1 LFLSLAISHRHPAV
15 NGTPSPS
22 CSFYTVLGESAQE
35 FAEVGSLK
43 EKDFR
48 NQFTT
53 SLFRIRCRTLLLVA
67 NVHLCNWKIKGVSIV
82 RIAPVFQ
89 EEVMPQLVEQKES
102 KADLSKRVSL
112 TKILVTTDFSEVS
125 DRALDYA
132 IALARR
138 YDARIYLTHV
148 ITPDPFQFA
157 EPQLAQATYE
167 KVRQAAEEGIT
178 DILIS
183 GKLRGVP
190 HEVLMEEG
198 NVWPTLEK
206 MIVEHEIDLVVAGTH
221 GRGKVQKI
229 LIGSVAEEI
238 FRRATTA
245 VLTVGPAVKGGAKEI
260 DLNHILFAT
269 DFGPGAERAAAHA
282 FSLAQ
287 EHNAHLT
294 LLHVIESAAAY
305 TEESVARQR
314 EINIVRMKQLMPP
327 GTENWCKP
335 EFRVTFGSAVEEILI
350 ASRESK
356 ADLIVMGAKARK
368 SLAGHVPLTIAY
380 NVVTKATCPVLTVRG

>member
-1 LFLSLAISHRHPAV
+1 MF
-15 NGTPSPS
+15 
-22 CSFYTVLGESAQE
+22 
-35 FAEVGSLK
+35 
-43 EKDFR
+43 
-48 NQFTT
+48 
-53 SLFRIRCRTLLLVA
+53 
-67 NVHLCNWKIKGVSIV
+67 
-82 RIAPVFQ
+82 
-89 EEVMPQLVEQKES
+89 EEVAMPQLVEHGEQTKIDS
-102 KADLSKRVSL
+102 TKRVTL

-138 YDARIYLTHV
+138 YDARIYLAHV

-198 NVWPTLEK
+198 NVWPSVEK
-206 MIVEHEIDLVVAGTH
+206 MIVEHEVDLVVCGTH

-238 FRRATTA
+238 FRQATTA
-245 VLTVGPAVKGGAKEI
+245 VLTVGPAVKGKTQNEI
-260 DLNHILFAT
+260 ELNHILFAT
-269 DFGPGAERAAAHA
+269 DFGPGAEKAATHA

-314 EINIVRMKQLMPP
+314 EINVVRMKQLMPT

-350 ASRESK
+350 GARESK

-380 NVVTKATCPVLTVRG
+380 NVVTKSTCPVLTVRG

>member
-1 LFLSLAISHRHPAV
+1 
-15 NGTPSPS
+15 
-22 CSFYTVLGESAQE
+22 
-35 FAEVGSLK
+35 
-43 EKDFR
+43 
-48 NQFTT
+48 
-53 SLFRIRCRTLLLVA
+53 
-67 NVHLCNWKIKGVSIV
+67 
-82 RIAPVFQ
+82 
-89 EEVMPQLVEQKES
+89 MPQAVEQQKQQI
-102 KADLSKRVSL
+102 DIGKRVSL
-112 TKILVTTDFSEVS
+112 TKILVTTDFSKVS

-132 IALARR
+132 IAVARR
-138 YDARIYLTHV
+138 YDARIYLAHV

-190 HEVLMEEG
+190 HEVLMDEG
-198 NVWPTLEK
+198 NVWSTLEK

-221 GRGKVQKI
+221 GRGKVQKV

-238 FRRATTA
+238 FRQANTA
-245 VLTVGPAVKGGAKEI
+245 VLTVGPAVKGNTQKEI
-260 DLNHILFAT
+260 ELNQILFAT
-269 DFGPGAERAAAHA
+269 DFGPGAARAAAHA

-287 EHNAHLT
+287 EHNASLT
-294 LLHVIESAAAY
+294 VLHVIESAAAY

-314 EINIVRMKQLMPP
+314 EINIVRMKQLMPE
-327 GTENWCKP
+327 GSENWCNP
-335 EFRVTFGSAVEEILI
+335 EFRVTFGAAVEEILI
-350 ASRESK
+350 AARESK

-368 SLAGHVPLTIAY
+368 RLAGHVPLTIAY

>member
-1 LFLSLAISHRHPAV
+1 
-15 NGTPSPS
+15 
-22 CSFYTVLGESAQE
+22 
-35 FAEVGSLK
+35 
-43 EKDFR
+43 
-48 NQFTT
+48 
-53 SLFRIRCRTLLLVA
+53 
-67 NVHLCNWKIKGVSIV
+67 
-82 RIAPVFQ
+82 
-89 EEVMPQLVEQKES
+89 MPQAVEQKHQV
-102 KADLSKRVSL
+102 DFVKRVSL
-112 TKILVTTDFSEVS
+112 TKILVTTDFSEAS

-138 YDARIYLTHV
+138 YDARIYLAHV

-167 KVRQAAEEGIT
+167 KVRQAAEEGVT

-190 HEVLMEEG
+190 HEVLMDEG
-198 NVWPTLEK
+198 NVWQALEK

-229 LIGSVAEEI
+229 LIGSVAEQI
-238 FRRATTA
+238 FRQANTA
-245 VLTVGPAVKGGAKEI
+245 VLTVGPAVKGIAQKETE
-260 DLNHILFAT
+260 LNHILFAT
-269 DFGPGAERAAAHA
+269 DFGPGAERAGAHA

-287 EHNAHLT
+287 EHNARLT

-314 EINIVRMKQLMPP
+314 EINIVRMKQLMPE
-327 GTENWCKP
+327 GSENWCHP
-335 EFRVTFGSAVEEILI
+335 EFRVTFGAAVEEILI
-350 ASRESK
+350 AARESK

-368 SLAGHVPLTIAY
+368 SLAGHAPLTIAY

>member
-1 LFLSLAISHRHPAV
+1 
-15 NGTPSPS
+15 
-22 CSFYTVLGESAQE
+22 
-35 FAEVGSLK
+35 
-43 EKDFR
+43 
-48 NQFTT
+48 
-53 SLFRIRCRTLLLVA
+53 
-67 NVHLCNWKIKGVSIV
+67 
-82 RIAPVFQ
+82 
-89 EEVMPQLVEQKES
+89 MPQVAEPKQTGGLE
-102 KADLSKRVSL
+102 ATKRISL

-138 YDARIYLTHV
+138 YDARIYLAHV

-183 GKLRGVP
+183 GKLRGLP
-190 HEVLMEEG
+190 HEVLLEEG

-206 MIVEHEIDLVVAGTH
+206 LIIEHEIDLVVAGTH

-238 FRRATTA
+238 FRQADTA
-245 VLTVGPAVKGGAKEI
+245 VLTVGPAVKGDPQKEI
-260 DLNHILFAT
+260 DQKHILFAT
-269 DFGPGAERAAAHA
+269 DFGPGAQKAAAHA

-287 EHNAHLT
+287 EHNATLT

-314 EINIVRMKQLMPP
+314 EINSARMKQLMPK
-327 GTENWCKP
+327 GTEDWCKP

-350 ASRESK
+350 AARESK
-356 ADLIVMGAKARK
+356 ADLIVMGAKPRR

>member
-1 LFLSLAISHRHPAV
+1 
-15 NGTPSPS
+15 
-22 CSFYTVLGESAQE
+22 
-35 FAEVGSLK
+35 
-43 EKDFR
+43 
-48 NQFTT
+48 
-53 SLFRIRCRTLLLVA
+53 
-67 NVHLCNWKIKGVSIV
+67 
-82 RIAPVFQ
+82 
-89 EEVMPQLVEQKES
+89 MPQVAEPREKTS
-102 KADLSKRVSL
+102 VDVTKRVSL

-138 YDARIYLTHV
+138 YDSRIYLTHV

-178 DILIS
+178 DILVS
-183 GKLRGVP
+183 GKLRGVA
-190 HEVLMEEG
+190 HEVLLDEG
-198 NVWPTLEK
+198 NVWPTIEK
-206 MIVEHEIDLVVAGTH
+206 LIVKHEIDLVVAGTH
-221 GRGKVQKI
+221 GRGKVQKV

-238 FRRATTA
+238 FRQADTA
-245 VLTVGPAVKGGAKEI
+245 VLTVGPAVRGDAQKGIE
-260 DLNHILFAT
+260 LSHILFAT
-269 DFGPGAERAAAHA
+269 DFGPGAEKAAAYA

-287 EHNAHLT
+287 EHNASLT

-305 TEESVARQR
+305 TEEGVARQR
-314 EINIVRMKQLMPP
+314 EINMVRMKKLMPN

-335 EFRVTFGSAVEEILI
+335 EFRVTFGSAIEELLI
-350 ASRESK
+350 AARESK
-356 ADLIVMGAKARK
+356 ADLIVMGAKPRK

>member
-1 LFLSLAISHRHPAV
+1 MI
-15 NGTPSPS
+15 
-22 CSFYTVLGESAQE
+22 
-35 FAEVGSLK
+35 
-43 EKDFR
+43 
-48 NQFTT
+48 
-53 SLFRIRCRTLLLVA
+53 
-67 NVHLCNWKIKGVSIV
+67 
-82 RIAPVFQ
+82 
-89 EEVMPQLVEQKES
+89 EEGVMPQVAEPKE
-102 KADLSKRVSL
+102 KTKVDVSKRVSL

-206 MIVEHEIDLVVAGTH
+206 LIEEHEIDLVVAGTH

-238 FRRATTA
+238 FRQANTA
-245 VLTVGPAVKGGAKEI
+245 VLTVGPAVKGDGQKEVE
-260 DLNHILFAT
+260 LKHILFAT
-269 DFGPGAERAAAHA
+269 DFGPGAEKAAAHA

-287 EHNAHLT
+287 EHNANLT

-305 TEESVARQR
+305 TEQSVARQR
-314 EINIVRMKQLMPP
+314 EINVVRMKQLMPP

-335 EFRVTFGSAVEEILI
+335 EFRVTFGSSVEEILI
-350 ASRESK
+350 GAREVK
-356 ADLIVMGAKARK
+356 ADLIVMGAKPRK

-380 NVVTKATCPVLTVRG
+380 NVVTKANCPVLTVRG

>member
-1 LFLSLAISHRHPAV
+1 
-15 NGTPSPS
+15 
-22 CSFYTVLGESAQE
+22 
-35 FAEVGSLK
+35 
-43 EKDFR
+43 
-48 NQFTT
+48 
-53 SLFRIRCRTLLLVA
+53 
-67 NVHLCNWKIKGVSIV
+67 
-82 RIAPVFQ
+82 
-89 EEVMPQLVEQKES
+89 MPQVLEHHEQKT
-102 KADLSKRVSL
+102 DLSKRVSL

-157 EPQLAQATYE
+157 EPQLAQATFE

-190 HEVLMEEG
+190 HEVLMGEG

-206 MIVEHEIDLVVAGTH
+206 LIAEHEIDLIVCGTH
-221 GRGKVQKI
+221 GRGKVRKI

-238 FRRATTA
+238 FRQANTA
-245 VLTVGPAVKGGAKEI
+245 VLTVGPAVKNHLQSEVE
-260 DLNHILFAT
+260 LSHILFAT
-269 DFGPGAERAAAHA
+269 DFGSGAERAADHA
-282 FSLAQ
+282 ISLAQ
-287 EHNAHLT
+287 EHNAQLT
-294 LLHVIESAAAY
+294 LLHVIESSAAY

-314 EINIVRMKQLMPP
+314 EINIARMKQLLPV

-350 ASRESK
+350 AAKESK
-356 ADLIVMGAKARK
+356 ADLMVMGAKARK

-380 NVVTKATCPVLTVRG
+380 NIVTKSTCPVLTVRG

>member
-1 LFLSLAISHRHPAV
+1 MPQVIETKDK
-15 NGTPSPS
+15 GKI
-22 CSFYTVLGESAQE
+22 ESA
-35 FAEVGSLK
+35 
-43 EKDFR
+43 
-48 NQFTT
+48 
-53 SLFRIRCRTLLLVA
+53 
-67 NVHLCNWKIKGVSIV
+67 
-82 RIAPVFQ
+82 
-89 EEVMPQLVEQKES
+89 
-102 KADLSKRVSL
+102 KRVLL

-138 YDARIYLTHV
+138 YDARIYLAHV

-198 NVWPTLEK
+198 NVWPTLDK
-206 MIVEHEIDLVVAGTH
+206 LISEHEIDLVVVGTH

-238 FRRATTA
+238 FRQADCA
-245 VLTVGPAVKGGAKEI
+245 VLTVGPGVKGDTAREVELKS
-260 DLNHILFAT
+260 ILFAT
-269 DFGPGAERAAAHA
+269 DFGPGAEKAAAHA

-287 EHNAHLT
+287 EHDARVT

-314 EINIVRMKQLMPP
+314 EINVVRMKQLMPA
-327 GTENWCKP
+327 GSENWCKP

-350 ASRESK
+350 AAREAK
-356 ADLIVMGAKARK
+356 ADLVVMGAKARR

-380 NVVTKATCPVLTVRG
+380 NVVTKAACPVLTVRG

>member
-1 LFLSLAISHRHPAV
+1 
-15 NGTPSPS
+15 
-22 CSFYTVLGESAQE
+22 
-35 FAEVGSLK
+35 
-43 EKDFR
+43 
-48 NQFTT
+48 
-53 SLFRIRCRTLLLVA
+53 
-67 NVHLCNWKIKGVSIV
+67 
-82 RIAPVFQ
+82 
-89 EEVMPQLVEQKES
+89 MPQVIETKKNGKIES
-102 KADLSKRVSL
+102 TKRVML

-132 IALARR
+132 MALARR
-138 YDARIYLTHV
+138 YDARIYLAHV

-190 HEVLMEEG
+190 HEVLLEEG
-198 NVWPTLEK
+198 NVWPALEEL
-206 MIVEHEIDLVVAGTH
+206 IIEHEIDLVVVGTH

-238 FRRATTA
+238 FRQADCP
-245 VLTVGPAVKGGAKEI
+245 VLTVGPGVKGETAREVELKS
-260 DLNHILFAT
+260 ILFAT
-269 DFGPGAERAAAHA
+269 DFGRGAEKAAAHA

-287 EHNAHLT
+287 EHDARVT
-294 LLHVIESAAAY
+294 LLHVIESAAAS

-314 EINIVRMKQLMPP
+314 EINVVRMKQLMPP
-327 GTENWCKP
+327 GSENWCKP

-350 ASRESK
+350 AARESR
-356 ADLIVMGAKARK
+356 ADLVVMGAKTRR
-368 SLAGHVPLTIAY
+368 SLAGHLPLTIAY
-380 NVVTKATCPVLTVRG
+380 NVVTKASCPVLTVRG

>member
-1 LFLSLAISHRHPAV
+1 
-15 NGTPSPS
+15 
-22 CSFYTVLGESAQE
+22 
-35 FAEVGSLK
+35 
-43 EKDFR
+43 
-48 NQFTT
+48 
-53 SLFRIRCRTLLLVA
+53 
-67 NVHLCNWKIKGVSIV
+67 
-82 RIAPVFQ
+82 
-89 EEVMPQLVEQKES
+89 MPQVAEPR
-102 KADLSKRVSL
+102 AHVDAIKRVYL

-138 YDARIYLTHV
+138 YDARLYLAHV

-198 NVWPTLEK
+198 NVWPTLETL
-206 MIVEHEIDLVVAGTH
+206 IVEHEIDLVVCGTH

-238 FRRATTA
+238 FRQADTA
-245 VLTVGPAVKGGAKEI
+245 VLTVGPAVKGDGRKEVE
-260 DLNHILFAT
+260 LSNILFAT
-269 DFGPGAERAAAHA
+269 DFGPGAEKAAAHA

-287 EHNAHLT
+287 EHDAHLT
-294 LLHVIESAAAY
+294 LFHVIESAAAY
-305 TEESVARQR
+305 TEESVARQK
-314 EINIVRMKQLMPP
+314 EINIVRMKQLMPQ
-327 GTENWCKP
+327 GSENWCEP
-335 EFRVTFGSAVEEILI
+335 ECRVTFGNAVEEILFV
-350 ASRESK
+350 ARESK
-356 ADLIVMGAKARK
+356 ADLIVMGAKARRTF
-368 SLAGHVPLTIAY
+368 AGHVPLTIAY

>member
-1 LFLSLAISHRHPAV
+1 MPQV
-15 NGTPSPS
+15 
-22 CSFYTVLGESAQE
+22 
-35 FAEVGSLK
+35 AEPR
-43 EKDFR
+43 EK
-48 NQFTT
+48 T
-53 SLFRIRCRTLLLVA
+53 SL
-67 NVHLCNWKIKGVSIV
+67 
-82 RIAPVFQ
+82 
-89 EEVMPQLVEQKES
+89 
-102 KADLSKRVSL
+102 DLSKRVSL

-132 IALARR
+132 IAVARR
-138 YDARIYLTHV
+138 YDARIYLAHI

-167 KVRQAAEEGIT
+167 KVRQAAEEGMT

-190 HEVLMEEG
+190 HEVLLEEG
-198 NVWPTLEK
+198 NVWPTVEK
-206 MIVEHEIDLVVAGTH
+206 LIVKHEIDLVVCGTH

-238 FRRATTA
+238 FRQADTA
-245 VLTVGPAVKGGAKEI
+245 VLTGGPAVKGDAQKEI
-260 DLNHILFAT
+260 ELTHILFAT
-269 DFGPGAERAAAHA
+269 DFGPGAEKAAAYA

-287 EHNAHLT
+287 EHNAALT
-294 LLHVIESAAAY
+294 LLHVVEGSAGY

-314 EINIVRMKQLMPP
+314 EINVVRMKKLMPA

-350 ASRESK
+350 AARESR
-356 ADLIVMGAKARK
+356 ADLVVMGAKPRR

-380 NVVTKATCPVLTVRG
+380 NVVTKSFCPVLTVRG

>member
-1 LFLSLAISHRHPAV
+1 MPQVIETKHK
-15 NGTPSPS
+15 GKI
-22 CSFYTVLGESAQE
+22 ESA
-35 FAEVGSLK
+35 
-43 EKDFR
+43 
-48 NQFTT
+48 
-53 SLFRIRCRTLLLVA
+53 
-67 NVHLCNWKIKGVSIV
+67 
-82 RIAPVFQ
+82 
-89 EEVMPQLVEQKES
+89 
-102 KADLSKRVSL
+102 KRVLL

-138 YDARIYLTHV
+138 YDARIYLAHV

-198 NVWPTLEK
+198 NVWPTLDRL
-206 MIVEHEIDLVVAGTH
+206 ITEHEIDLVVVGTH

-238 FRRATTA
+238 FRQADCA
-245 VLTVGPAVKGGAKEI
+245 VMTVGPGVKGDTAKEV
-260 DLNHILFAT
+260 DLKSILFAT
-269 DFGPGAERAAAHA
+269 DFGPGAEKAAAHA

-287 EHNAHLT
+287 EHDARVT

-305 TEESVARQR
+305 TEESVTRQR
-314 EINIVRMKQLMPP
+314 EINILRMKQLMPF
-327 GTENWCKP
+327 GSENWCKP

-350 ASRESK
+350 AARESR
-356 ADLIVMGAKARK
+356 ADLIVMGAKARR

-380 NVVTKATCPVLTVRG
+380 NVLTKAECPVLTVRG

>member
-1 LFLSLAISHRHPAV
+1 
-15 NGTPSPS
+15 
-22 CSFYTVLGESAQE
+22 
-35 FAEVGSLK
+35 
-43 EKDFR
+43 
-48 NQFTT
+48 
-53 SLFRIRCRTLLLVA
+53 
-67 NVHLCNWKIKGVSIV
+67 
-82 RIAPVFQ
+82 
-89 EEVMPQLVEQKES
+89 MPQAVEQRKEQQQG
-102 KADLSKRVSL
+102 DIGKRVSL

-206 MIVEHEIDLVVAGTH
+206 MIVEHEVDLVVAGTH

-238 FRRATTA
+238 FRQADTA
-245 VLTVGPAVKGGAKEI
+245 VLTVGPAVKGSAQKEI
-260 DLNHILFAT
+260 ELNHILFAT

-287 EHNAHLT
+287 EHNARLT

-314 EINIVRMKQLMPP
+314 EINIVRMKQLMPG

-335 EFRVTFGSAVEEILI
+335 EFRVTFGAAVEEILI
-350 ASRESK
+350 AARESK

>member
-1 LFLSLAISHRHPAV
+1 
-15 NGTPSPS
+15 
-22 CSFYTVLGESAQE
+22 
-35 FAEVGSLK
+35 
-43 EKDFR
+43 
-48 NQFTT
+48 
-53 SLFRIRCRTLLLVA
+53 
-67 NVHLCNWKIKGVSIV
+67 
-82 RIAPVFQ
+82 
-89 EEVMPQLVEQKES
+89 MPQILDSQEKTKQ
-102 KADLSKRVSL
+102 DTSKRVSI

-198 NVWPTLEK
+198 NVWPVLEELVRK
-206 MIVEHEIDLVVAGTH
+206 HEIDLVVVGTH
-221 GRGKVQKI
+221 GRGKVQKL

-238 FRRATTA
+238 FRKADCA
-245 VLTVGPAVKGGAKEI
+245 VLTVGPAVQNGKPKEVE
-260 DLNHILFAT
+260 LNHILFAT
-269 DFGPGAERAAAHA
+269 DFGPGAEKAAAYA

-287 EHNAHLT
+287 EHNATLT

-314 EINIVRMKQLMPP
+314 EINVVRMKKLMPE
-327 GTENWCKP
+327 GSENWCKP
-335 EFRVTFGSAVEEILI
+335 EFRATFGAAVEEILI
-350 ASRESK
+350 SARESK
-356 ADLIVMGAKARK
+356 ADLIVMGAKART
-368 SLAGHVPLTIAY
+368 SLAGHAPMTVAY
-380 NVVTKATCPVLTVRG
+380 NVVSKATCPVLTVRG

>member
-1 LFLSLAISHRHPAV
+1 MPQTMVS
-15 NGTPSPS
+15 
-22 CSFYTVLGESAQE
+22 
-35 FAEVGSLK
+35 K
-43 EKDFR
+43 EKAKTELTNR
-48 NQFTT
+48 
-53 SLFRIRCRTLLLVA
+53 
-67 NVHLCNWKIKGVSIV
+67 VSI
-82 RIAPVFQ
+82 
-89 EEVMPQLVEQKES
+89 S
-102 KADLSKRVSL
+102 K
-112 TKILVTTDFSEVS
+112 IMVTTDFSEVS

-138 YDARIYLTHV
+138 YDARIYLAHV
-148 ITPDPFQFA
+148 ISPDPFQFA

-167 KVRQAAEEGIT
+167 KVRQVAEEGIT

-198 NVWPTLEK
+198 NVWPSLDSL
-206 MIVEHEIDLVVAGTH
+206 IVRNEIDLLVVGTH
-221 GRGKVQKI
+221 GRGKIQKL

-238 FRRATTA
+238 FRKADCA
-245 VLTVGPAVKGGAKEI
+245 VLTVGPAVKSPEAKEVE
-260 DLNHILFAT
+260 LKHILFAT
-269 DFGPGAERAAAHA
+269 DFGPGAEKAAAYA

-287 EHNAHLT
+287 EHNATLT
-294 LLHVIESAAAY
+294 LLHVIESAASY

-314 EINIVRMKQLMPP
+314 EINVVRMKQLMPA

-335 EFRVTFGSAVEEILI
+335 DFRATFGAAVEEILI
-350 ASRESK
+350 AARESK

-368 SLAGHVPLTIAY
+368 NLAGHAPLTIAY

>member
-1 LFLSLAISHRHPAV
+1 
-15 NGTPSPS
+15 
-22 CSFYTVLGESAQE
+22 
-35 FAEVGSLK
+35 
-43 EKDFR
+43 
-48 NQFTT
+48 
-53 SLFRIRCRTLLLVA
+53 
-67 NVHLCNWKIKGVSIV
+67 
-82 RIAPVFQ
+82 
-89 EEVMPQLVEQKES
+89 MPQVIETIAKVES
-102 KADLSKRVSL
+102 MKRVLL

-132 IALARR
+132 VALARR
-138 YDARIYLTHV
+138 YDARIYLAHV

-198 NVWPTLEK
+198 NVWPTLDNL
-206 MIVEHEIDLVVAGTH
+206 ITEHEIDLVVVGTH

-238 FRRATTA
+238 FRQADCA
-245 VLTVGPAVKGGAKEI
+245 VLTVGPAVKGAMPKEI
-260 DLNHILFAT
+260 ELKSILFAT
-269 DFGPGAERAAAHA
+269 DFGPGAEKAAAHA

-287 EHNAHLT
+287 EHGARLS
-294 LLHVIESAAAY
+294 LLHVIESSAAY

-314 EINIVRMKQLMPP
+314 EINIARMKQLMPA
-327 GTENWCKP
+327 GSENWCKP
-335 EFRVTFGSAVEEILI
+335 EFRVTFGAAVEEILL
-350 ASRESK
+350 ATRESHV
-356 ADLIVMGAKARK
+356 DLIVMGAKPRK

-380 NVVTKATCPVLTVRG
+380 NVVTKALCPVLTVRG